1 MHDYSNNNR
10 NVHSRTVIEQFWN
23 DHILLRG
30 AIPRQNNERP
40 TVHRNQLRWKQVI
53 AFDII
58 SHLIECNNLP
68 IQYERGFILTG
79 EAGCGKSFV
88 INALCSK
95 FGNSI
100 KLMAPSGKASANIGG
115 ETIHRRSL
123 KIGVKRGFSSGK
135 SPLQGKQLSDLQQ
148 EFKDINTIICDE
160 YTMISCKLFNQMNQR
175 CQQAKNN
182 MTKPFGGMTV
192 ILVGDPGQLPPV
204 SGKPLWTHLKP
215 SDMDELGGQGLY
227 LKHYFHFAIKLEG
240 SNRLDPSSCP
250 HKPFFE
256 KFLADLRNGTVDY
269 PQFEEF
275 NALISEEEH
284 KRRFHGS
291 AEEFQKAFMG
301 HESTWYFNTND
312 DILKHNLK
320 MLSMVNSP
328 ICRIDAKHN
337 QTKKLQPTF
346 YVSVNSKIVLNW
358 NMSTQ
363 YKLCNN
369 GTTGTVKDIFLQR
382 EKIHQ
387 PTFL

>member
-192 ILVGDPGQLPPV
+192 ILVGDPGQLRCLP
-204 SGKPLWTHLKP
+204 
-215 SDMDELGGQGLY
+215 
-227 LKHYFHFAIKLEG
+227 FLE
-240 SNRLDPSSCP
+240 NLC
-250 HKPFFE
+250 
-256 KFLADLRNGTVDY
+256 
-269 PQFEEF
+269 
-275 NALISEEEH
+275 
-284 KRRFHGS
+284 
-291 AEEFQKAFMG
+291 G
-301 HESTWYFNTND
+301 H
-312 DILKHNLK
+312 I
-320 MLSMVNSP
+320 
-328 ICRIDAKHN
+328 
-337 QTKKLQPTF
+337 
-346 YVSVNSKIVLNW
+346 
-358 NMSTQ
+358 
-363 YKLCNN
+363 
-369 GTTGTVKDIFLQR
+369 
-382 EKIHQ
+382 
-387 PTFL
+387 

>member
-1 MHDYSNNNR
+1 MEYNS
-10 NVHSRTVIEQFWN
+10 
-23 DHILLRG
+23 

-40 TVHRNQLRWKQVI
+40 TVHRNQLRGKQQVI

-68 IQYERGFILTG
+68 IQYERRFILTG

-115 ETIHRRSL
+115 ETIHRSL

-215 SDMDELGGQGLY
+215 SDMDELGSQGLY

-240 SNRLDPSSCP
+240 SNQLDPSCP
-250 HKPFFE
+250 HKPF
-256 KFLADLRNGTVDY
+256 KG
-269 PQFEEF
+269 
-275 NALISEEEH
+275 
-284 KRRFHGS
+284 
-291 AEEFQKAFMG
+291 
-301 HESTWYFNTND
+301 ND
-312 DILKHNLK
+312 D
-320 MLSMVNSP
+320 
-328 ICRIDAKHN
+328 

-363 YKLCNN
+363 YKLCN
-369 GTTGTVKDIFLQR
+369 GTTGTVKDIIFAAGENPSTHLPIAIVIEFPLYDGPAFFDNVIDPLTGQVVEDR
-382 EKIHQ
+382 SKWVPLPPQTATWYVNKEIN
-387 PTFL
+387 